1 LTTADLG
8 STATLATDHSKA
20 VAEKSHTHGTGP
32 GFAIPVKSRAE
43 RPTSFNPADFP
54 MPSGREEEWRFT
66 PLKRLGGALE
76 DVPVVET
83 PVWKLEGL
91 PAGVTVT
98 QIDVEDARARSVRAP
113 SDRAG
118 AIASAQARRGML
130 MAVAPGAVV
139 ARPSSSRPVDIGI
152 VLQGHPM
159 RTHFVMEVGAGA
171 ELTAIATY
179 TGTAEFS
186 EFLSF
191 DLAANSRLNLVLID
205 ECSSET
211 VHLVDLVARVG
222 KDANLR
228 ASLVTLGSGLS
239 RVNTSVMLSGEGGE
253 VELFGLYFAD
263 SGQHIEN
270 RVFVDHIAPRCRSRV
285 AYKGALAGQTART
298 VWIGDVLIRAEAEGT
313 DTYELN
319 RNLLLTEGAR
329 ADSVPN
335 LEIETGE
342 IAGAGHAS
350 ATGRFD
356 DEQMFYL
363 QSRGIPEDQA
373 RRMVVRG
380 FFADLVGQ
388 IGVASVEQG
397 LMRAID
403 RELGVAHE

>member
-1 LTTADLG
+1 L
-8 STATLATDHSKA
+8 STAETLATDHSKA

-32 GFAIPVKSRAE
+32 GFAIPAKSRAE
-43 RPTSFNPADFP
+43 RLTSFMPADFP
-54 MPSGREEEWRFT
+54 MPTGREEEWRFT

-83 PVWKLEGL
+83 PVWKLQSL

-130 MAVAPGAVV
+130 MAVAPGTMV
-139 ARPSSSRPVDIGI
+139 ARPVDIGI
-152 VLQGHPM
+152 VLQGQPM

-171 ELTAIATY
+171 EVTAIATY

-211 VHLVDLVARVG
+211 VHLVDMVARVG
-222 KDANLR
+222 KDAHLR

-298 VWIGDVLIRAEAEGT
+298 VWIGDVLIRAAAEGT

-342 IAGAGHAS
+342 IVGAGHAS

-363 QSRGIPEDQA
+363 QSRGIAEDEA

>member
-1 LTTADLG
+1 MKAADTLT
-8 STATLATDHSKA
+8 TDHSKA
-20 VAEKSHTHGTGP
+20 VADGSHTHGTGP
-32 GFAIPVKSRAE
+32 GFAIPAKSRAE
-43 RPTSFNPADFP
+43 RPTSFDPAAFP
-54 MPSGREEEWRFT
+54 MPTGREEDWRFT
-66 PLKRLGGALE
+66 PLARLGSALD
-76 DVPVVET
+76 DVPVENT
-83 PVWKLEGL
+83 PEWRVMNAL
-91 PAGVTVT
+91 PAGVSIT
-98 QIDVEDARARSVRAP
+98 QTENADAQSRAVRAP

-118 AIASAQARRGML
+118 AIASTRAVRNL
-130 MAVAPGAVV
+130 VLSVAPGTIV
-139 ARPSSSRPVDIGI
+139 ARPVEIEIAGIGGA
-152 VLQGHPM
+152 VRGHL
-159 RTHFVMEVGAGA
+159 TGEVGQGA
-171 ELTAIATY
+171 EVTVILTY
-179 TGTAEFS
+179 SGDVELS
-186 EFLSF
+186 EFVSIEI
-191 DLAANSRLNLVLID
+191 APRAHVNLVIID
-205 ECSSET
+205 ECASES
-211 VHLVDLVARVG
+211 VHLQDIVVRVG
-222 KDANLR
+222 QDAHLR
-228 ASLVTLGSGLS
+228 ASLVTLGSGLA
-239 RVNTSVMLSGEGGE
+239 RTNTSVMLSGEGAE
-253 VELFGLYFAD
+253 LDLFGLYFAD

-285 AYKGALAGQTART
+285 AFKGALAGQTART

-363 QSRGIPEDQA
+363 QSRGITEEEA

-380 FFADLVGQ
+380 FFADLVAQ
-388 IGVASVEQG
+388 IGVPHVEQG

>member
-1 LTTADLG
+1 LSA
-8 STATLATDHSKA
+8 AETLATDHSRA
-20 VAEKSHTHGTGP
+20 VADGSHTHGTGP
-32 GFAIPVKSRAE
+32 GFAIPAKSRAE
-43 RPTSFNPADFP
+43 RLTSFDPADFP
-54 MPSGREEEWRFT
+54 MPTGREEDWRFT
-66 PLKRLGGALE
+66 PLARLGSAL
-76 DVPVVET
+76 DDAPVDRTTEWGVNA
-83 PVWKLEGL
+83 L
-91 PAGVTVT
+91 PAGVSIT
-98 QIDVEDARARSVRAP
+98 QTENSDAQSRAVRAP

-118 AIASAQARRGML
+118 AIASKR
-130 MAVAPGAVV
+130 AVRNLLLAVV
-139 ARPSSSRPVDIGI
+139 PGTIVTRPVEIEIAG
-152 VLQGHPM
+152 VGGSVRGHL
-159 RTHFVMEVGAGA
+159 TGEIGAGA
-171 ELTAIATY
+171 EVTVILTYSGAF
-179 TGTAEFS
+179 ELS
-186 EFLSF
+186 EFVSIEIG
-191 DLAANSRLNLVLID
+191 ARAHVNLVIID
-205 ECSSET
+205 ESATES
-211 VHLVDLVARVG
+211 VHLQDIVVRLG
-222 KDANLR
+222 KDAHLR
-228 ASLVTLGSGLS
+228 ASLVTLGSGLA
-239 RVNTSVMLSGEGGE
+239 RTNTSVMLSGEGAE
-253 VELFGLYFAD
+253 VDLYGLYFAD

-270 RVFVDHIAPRCRSRV
+270 RVFIDHIAPRCRSRV
-285 AYKGALAGQTART
+285 AFKGALAGQTART

-335 LEIETGE
+335 LEIETGA

-363 QSRGIPEDQA
+363 QSRGIPEDEA

>member
-1 LTTADLG
+1 MRPAETLT
-8 STATLATDHSKA
+8 TDHSRA
-20 VAEKSHTHGTGP
+20 VADGSHTHGTGP
-32 GFAIPVKSRAE
+32 GFAIPAKSRGE
-43 RPTSFNPADFP
+43 RPTSFDPADFP
-54 MPSGREEEWRFT
+54 MPSGREEDWRFT
-66 PLKRLGGALE
+66 PLARLGTTLE
-76 DVPVVET
+76 DAPVENVPSWT
-83 PVWKLEGL
+83 LDRL
-91 PAGVTVT
+91 PAGVTLT
-98 QIDVEDARARSVRAP
+98 QIDTNEARARSVRSA

-118 AIASAQARRGML
+118 AIASVRAPRGML
-130 MAVAPGAVV
+130 MSVAPGAIV
-139 ARPSSSRPVDIGI
+139 PRPVQLGVAFDGSPI
-152 VLQGHPM
+152 

-171 ELTAIATY
+171 ELTVIVQY
-179 TGTAEFS
+179 SGPAEVS

-191 DLAANSRLNLVLID
+191 KLAERARLNLVLID
-205 ECSSET
+205 ECASDA
-211 VHLVDLVARVG
+211 VHLTDLVVSIG
-222 KDANLR
+222 KDAHLR
-228 ASLVTLGSGLS
+228 CSLISLGAGVIRTNS
-239 RVNTSVMLSGEGGE
+239 SVAMAGEGSE
-253 VELFGLYFAD
+253 VDLYGLYFAD
-263 SGQHIEN
+263 TGQHIES
-270 RVFVDHIAPRCRSRV
+270 RVFIDHVAPRARSRV
-285 AYKGALAGQTART
+285 AFKGALAGQTART
-298 VWIGDVLIRAEAEGT
+298 VWIGDVLIRAAAEGT

-363 QSRGIPEDQA
+363 QSRGIPEDEA

-388 IGVASVEQG
+388 IGVPSVEQG

>member
-1 LTTADLG
+1 MSA
-8 STATLATDHSKA
+8 AETLATDHSRA

-32 GFAIPVKSRAE
+32 GFAIPAKSRAE
-43 RPTSFNPADFP
+43 RVTSFDPAAFP
-54 MPSGREEEWRFT
+54 MPTGREEDWRFT
-66 PLKRLGGALE
+66 PLGRLGTTLD
-76 DVPVVET
+76 DVPVENT
-83 PVWKLEGL
+83 PEWKLEAI
-91 PAGVTVT
+91 PAGVTIK
-98 QIDVEDARARSVRAP
+98 QIETDDARARSVRAA

-118 AIASAQARRGML
+118 AIAAARAPRGIL
-130 MAVAPGAVV
+130 MQVAPGAIV
-139 ARPSSSRPVDIGI
+139 PRPVPLGVTFEGAPI
-152 VLQGHPM
+152 
-159 RTHFVMEVGAGA
+159 RTHFVLEVGEGA
-171 ELTAIATY
+171 EVTVIAQY
-179 TGTAEFS
+179 SGSAEVS
-186 EFLSF
+186 EFLSV
-191 DLAANSRLNLVLID
+191 DLAARARLNVVLID
-205 ECSSET
+205 ECASDA
-211 VHLVDLVARVG
+211 VHLTDLVARVG
-222 KDANLR
+222 KDAHLR
-228 ASLVTLGSGLS
+228 GSIVTLGAGLA
-239 RVNTSVMLSGEGGE
+239 RTNATVEMAGEGSE
-253 VELFGLYFAD
+253 VDLIGLYFAD
-263 SGQHIEN
+263 SGQHLEN
-270 RVFVDHIAPRCRSRV
+270 RVFIDHVAPRARSRV

-363 QSRGIPEDQA
+363 QSRGIPEDEA

-388 IGVASVEQG
+388 IGVADVEEG

-403 RELGVAHE
+403 RELGVAHD

>member
-1 LTTADLG
+1 MNAAETLT
-8 STATLATDHSKA
+8 TDHSKA
-20 VAEKSHTHGTGP
+20 VADGSHTHGTGP
-32 GFAIPVKSRAE
+32 GFAIPAKSRAE
-43 RPTSFNPADFP
+43 RPTSFEPADFP
-54 MPSGREEEWRFT
+54 MPTGREEDWRFT
-66 PLKRLGGALE
+66 PLARLGTALD
-76 DVPVVET
+76 DVPVDRTAEWSVN
-83 PVWKLEGL
+83 PI
-91 PAGVTVT
+91 PAGVSIT
-98 QIDVEDARARSVRAP
+98 QIEGADAQLRAVRAP

-118 AIASAQARRGML
+118 AIASARAVRNL
-130 MAVAPGAVV
+130 LLAVAPGTVV
-139 ARPSSSRPVDIGI
+139 PRPVEIEIAG
-152 VLQGHPM
+152 VGGAVRGHL
-159 RTHFVMEVGAGA
+159 TAEVGDGA
-171 ELTAIATY
+171 EVTVILTY
-179 TGTAEFS
+179 TGEVELS
-186 EFLSF
+186 EFVSIEI
-191 DLAANSRLNLVLID
+191 APRARVNLVIID
-205 ECSSET
+205 ECASET
-211 VHLVDLVARVG
+211 VHLQDIVVRVG
-222 KDANLR
+222 RDAHLR
-228 ASLVTLGSGLS
+228 ASLVTLGSGLA
-239 RVNTSVMLSGEGGE
+239 RTNTSVMLSGEGAE
-253 VELFGLYFAD
+253 LDLFGLYFAD

-285 AYKGALAGQTART
+285 AFKGALAGQTART
-298 VWIGDVLIRAEAEGT
+298 VWIGDVLIRAAAEGT

-363 QSRGIPEDQA
+363 QSRGIPEDEA

-380 FFADLVGQ
+380 FFADLVRQ

>member
-1 LTTADLG
+1 MSPANSG
-8 STATLATDHSKA
+8 STATLTTDHSRA
-20 VAEKSHTHGTGP
+20 VADGSHTHGTGP
-32 GFAIPVKSRAE
+32 GFAIPAKSRAE
-43 RPTSFNPADFP
+43 RPTSFDPSDFP
-54 MPSGREEEWRFT
+54 MPTGREEDWRFT
-66 PLKRLGGALE
+66 PLARLGTALD
-76 DVPVVET
+76 DVPVQNT
-83 PVWKLEGL
+83 SDWTLDSL

-98 QIDVEDARARSVRAP
+98 QIDTEDARARSVRKA

-118 AIASAQARRGML
+118 AIASARAPQGIL
-130 MAVAPGAVV
+130 MAIEAGTNVPD
-139 ARPSSSRPVDIGI
+139 PVELGI
-152 VLQGHPM
+152 AFSGTPL
-159 RTHFVMEVGAGA
+159 RTHFVLEVGAGA
-171 ELTAIATY
+171 EATVIAQY
-179 TGTAEFS
+179 SGSAEAS
-186 EFLSF
+186 EFLSI
-191 DLAANSRLNLVLID
+191 DLAERASLNLVLID
-205 ECSSET
+205 ECASEA
-211 VHLVDLVARVG
+211 VHLTDLVVRIG
-222 KDANLR
+222 KDAHLR
-228 ASLVTLGSGLS
+228 GSIVTLGSGLA
-239 RVNTSVMLSGEGGE
+239 RTNATIEMAGEGSE
-253 VELFGLYFAD
+253 VDLIGLYFAD
-263 SGQHIEN
+263 SGQHLEN
-270 RVFVDHIAPRCRSRV
+270 RVFVDHVAPRARSRV

-298 VWIGDVLIRAEAEGT
+298 VWIGDVLIRAAAEGT

-363 QSRGIPEDQA
+363 QSRGIPEDEA

-388 IGVASVEQG
+388 IGVAHVEEG